1 MTSEEEERP
10 RFVTGGY
17 GRHRRQW
24 VKVLLMEGS
33 TESGGLLPGELNY
46 TGLFDLK
53 QFLNNRIL
61 QTCSVIETIRNQ
73 NI

>member
-24 VKVLLMEGS
+24 VLLMEES

-53 QFLNNRIL
+53 QVLNNRIL
-61 QTCSVIETIRNQ
+61 RTCSVIETIRNQ